1 MSRGDLIRS
10 LCKLGFEGPYRGT
23 NHDYLLRNDAML
35 RIPDESRENIDGDL
49 LIRLLRQAG
58 VSREEWRDL
67 RQPRNCTTLKKLS
80 GS

>member
-10 LCKLGFEGPYRGT
+10 LRKLGFEGPYCGT
-23 NHDYLLRNDAML
+23 NHEYLLRGYTALKVPDAC
-35 RIPDESRENIDGDL
+35 RDGIDGDL

-67 RQPRNCTTLKKLS
+67 R
-80 GS
+80 